1 MQYNVHMLLFSQ
13 LTLNMATYVLYVT
26 DDINSTYFFFIKNKS
41 TNILLIL
48 ADVSYN
54 KAAFRIMFELLQTI

>member
-26 DDINSTYFFFIKNKS
+26 DDINSTYFFFIKKKS